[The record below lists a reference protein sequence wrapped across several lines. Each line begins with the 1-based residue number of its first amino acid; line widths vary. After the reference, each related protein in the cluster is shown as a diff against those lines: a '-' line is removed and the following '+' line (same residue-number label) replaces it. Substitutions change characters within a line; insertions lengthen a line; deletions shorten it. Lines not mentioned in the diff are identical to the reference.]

1 VSSHV
6 RKQEQGGHGS
16 HAHSHH
22 DHDHASHDHP
32 SGHDHSSGDHDH
44 SGHDHSGHDHDHGFG
59 GHGHAHALSADPAVK
74 RSLSL
79 ALGVT
84 ATFMLV
90 EATVGY
96 LSGSLALMADAGHML
111 ADAGALALALVAQ
124 RFAERPRT
132 ERSTFGYRRAEVLA
146 AFVNG
151 MALSGVAVLI
161 VKEAVERY
169 FSPVAIQGR
178 AMLITAAAGL
188 CVNLLVA
195 AILMRSQ
202 KESVNVRAAFAHVLS
217 DALGSVAAI
226 TAGLLVLF
234 FDVTRADP
242 VVSGAIAILVFWS
255 GFRVLRETAG
265 ILLEAA
271 PPNLSVGE
279 IERTISDTPGVAGV
293 HDLHVWRISHRFDA
307 LTAHVT
313 LARGS
318 HGTDV
323 CRAVAQRLKERHGLS
338 HVTIQPESPPPDA
351 VVRLRTSR
359 DGGVI
364 SGG

>member
-1 VSSHV
+1 MSSHV
-6 RKQEQGGHGS
+6 RKKEHGGHAS
-16 HAHSHH
+16 HGHA
-22 DHDHASHDHP
+22 DHDHS
-32 SGHDHSSGDHDH
+32 DHDH
-44 SGHDHSGHDHDHGFG
+44 SGHAHGPAEHEHHHHGFG
-59 GHGHAHALSADPAVK
+59 GHGHSHELSSDPAVK
-74 RSLSL
+74 RSLSF
-79 ALGVT
+79 ALFVT
-84 ATFMLV
+84 GTFMLV

-161 VKEAVERY
+161 LKEALERY
-169 FSPVAIQGR
+169 FSPVAIHGR

-202 KESVNVRAAFAHVLS
+202 KDSVNVRAAFAHVLS

-234 FDVTRADP
+234 FGVTRADP

-271 PPNLSVGE
+271 PPNLDVSA
-279 IERTISDTPGVAGV
+279 IECTISETAGVAGV

-323 CRAVAQRLKERHGLS
+323 CRAVAERLKQHHGLS

-359 DGGVI
+359 DGGVV
-364 SGG
+364 SGP

>member
-1 VSSHV
+1 
-6 RKQEQGGHGS
+6 
-16 HAHSHH
+16 
-22 DHDHASHDHP
+22 
-32 SGHDHSSGDHDH
+32 
-44 SGHDHSGHDHDHGFG
+44 
-59 GHGHAHALSADPAVK
+59 
-74 RSLSL
+74 
-79 ALGVT
+79 
-84 ATFMLV
+84 MLV

-124 RFAERPRT
+124 RVAERPRT

-161 VKEAVERY
+161 LKEALERY
-169 FSPVAIQGR
+169 FSPVAIHGR

-188 CVNLLVA
+188 CVNLAVA

-202 KESVNVRAAFAHVLS
+202 KDSVNVRAAFAHVLS

-226 TAGLLVLF
+226 TAGLFVVLF
-234 FDVTRADP
+234 GVTRADP
-242 VVSGAIAILVFWS
+242 LVSAAIALLVFWS
-255 GFRVLRETAG
+255 GFRVLRETVG

-271 PPNLSVGE
+271 PPNLDVGA
-279 IERTISDTPGVAGV
+279 IEHTISETPGVDGV

-313 LARGS
+313 LTRGS
-318 HGTDV
+318 HGTEV
-323 CRAVAQRLKERHGLS
+323 CQAVAERLKQHYGLS

-351 VVRLRTSR
+351 VVRLRASR

>member
-1 VSSHV
+1 
-6 RKQEQGGHGS
+6 
-16 HAHSHH
+16 
-22 DHDHASHDHP
+22 
-32 SGHDHSSGDHDH
+32 
-44 SGHDHSGHDHDHGFG
+44 
-59 GHGHAHALSADPAVK
+59 
-74 RSLSL
+74 
-79 ALGVT
+79 
-84 ATFMLV
+84 MLV
-90 EATVGY
+90 EATVGFV
-96 LSGSLALMADAGHML
+96 SGSLALMADAGHML
-111 ADAGALALALVAQ
+111 ADAGALGLALVAQ

-169 FSPVAIQGR
+169 FSPVAIQGQ
-178 AMLITAAAGL
+178 AMLVTAAAGL

-202 KESVNVRAAFAHVLS
+202 KDSVNVRAAFAHVLS

-226 TAGLLVLF
+226 SAGLMVVF
-234 FDVTRADP
+234 FGVTRADP
-242 VVSGAIAILVFWS
+242 VVSAAIAVLVFWS
-255 GFRVLRETAG
+255 GFRVMRETAG

-271 PPNLSVGE
+271 PPNLDVGE
-279 IERTISDTPGVAGV
+279 VERTILETPGVGGV

-313 LARGS
+313 LERGS
-318 HGTDV
+318 HGTDI
-323 CRAVAQRLKERHGLS
+323 CQAVAVRLKQLHGLS
-338 HVTIQPESPPPDA
+338 HVTIQPESPPPDD

-359 DGGVI
+359 DGAPIPGC
-364 SGG
+364 

>member
-1 VSSHV
+1 MSSPV
-6 RKQEQGGHGS
+6 RKNEHGGHGS
-16 HAHSHH
+16 HADSQHAHEHSGHAHH
-22 DHDHASHDHP
+22 DHSEHEHA
-32 SGHDHSSGDHDH
+32 GHDH
-44 SGHDHSGHDHDHGFG
+44 HDHGFG

-74 RSLSL
+74 RALAL

-84 ATFMLV
+84 ATFMFV
-90 EATVGY
+90 EAAVGF

-195 AILMRSQ
+195 GILMRSQ

-242 VVSGAIAILVFWS
+242 IVSGAIAILVFWS

-265 ILLEAA
+265 ILLESA
-271 PPNLSVGE
+271 PPNLDVGE
-279 IERTISDTPGVAGV
+279 IERTISETAGVAGV

-313 LARGS
+313 LERGS
-318 HGTDV
+318 HGTEV
-323 CRAVAQRLKERHGLS
+323 CRGVAQRLKERHGLS

-359 DGGVI
+359 DGDAVR
-364 SGG
+364 